1 MKHPLYPCFWYDG
14 QSKAAADLYCSLFKH
29 SKIVVDTP
37 MAVNFELEG
46 KFFMGLNG
54 GPMFKINPSI
64 SQFVICTSDE
74 EIDTL
79 CEKLLDVGSALM
91 PLGSYPWSSKYAWVK
106 DKFGLS
112 WQLMKAELT
121 QGSQRIFSAF
131 LFANEQY
138 GNAKKAID
146 FYTSVFPNSKA
157 NDLQFYEGGEAQME
171 GKLKFGSFTLNGQD
185 FSAMDGP
192 GDHAFKFNEAV
203 SFVVNCDTQEEID
216 FYWNKLT
223 EAGEESRCGW
233 LKDQFGVSWQI
244 VPTILGKLMSDPEKR
259 HSVMEVVMK
268 STKFEIQQLLNA

>member
-14 QSKAAADLYCSLFKH
+14 QSKAAAEFYCSLFQH

-37 MAVNFELEG
+37 MVVNFELDG

-54 GPMFKINPSI
+54 GPHFKINPGI
-64 SQFVICTSDE
+64 SMYVTCTNDE
-74 EIDTL
+74 EIEL
-79 CEKLLDVGSALM
+79 LWKKLSDGGTALM
-91 PLGSYPWSSKYAWVK
+91 ALDSYPWSEKYGWIK
-106 DKFGLS
+106 DKFGLT
-112 WQLMKAELT
+112 WQLIKGELKEGD
-121 QGSQRIFSAF
+121 QKIIQSF
-131 LFANEQY
+131 LFANKQY

-157 NDLQFYEGGEAQME
+157 NDLQFYKAEEVQAE
-171 GKLKFGSFTLNGQD
+171 GKLKFGSFTLNGQN
-185 FSAMDGP
+185 FVAMDGP
-192 GDHAFKFNEAV
+192 GDHAFTFNEAV

-223 EAGEESRCGW
+223 ESGEESQCGW

-259 HSVMEVVMK
+259 QRVMEVVMK
-268 STKFEIQQLLNA
+268 SKKFDIQSLLNA